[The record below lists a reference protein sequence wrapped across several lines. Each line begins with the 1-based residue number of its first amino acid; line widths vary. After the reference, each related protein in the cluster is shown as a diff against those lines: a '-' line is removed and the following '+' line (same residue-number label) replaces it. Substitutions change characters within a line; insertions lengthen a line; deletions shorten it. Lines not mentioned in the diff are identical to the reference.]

1 MSDQNT
7 IENADGAQ
15 EPNQNANGEAGG
27 ATRRDFLKV
36 SAMATGAAALMA
48 TGNYAHAQG
57 SDKIRIGLVG
67 CGGRGTGAA
76 AQALNADP
84 GVVLTAMGDV
94 FKEKIESHVAALK
107 GEANIAARVDVPAEH
122 MFVGLDAYKRV
133 LDTNID
139 VVLLTTP
146 PGFRP
151 RHIKAAVDAGKHIFA
166 EKPMATDAAGVKI
179 GLEAVRLAKTKK
191 LNFANGFCFRKNLS
205 HREFYKKIHEGA
217 IGQVRHVHATY
228 LTGPVKAMPPAASRP
243 AGMSD
248 VEWQIANWY
257 NFVWSCGDGLIEQ
270 ACHSIDKILWA
281 YNDVPPVKCVATG
294 GRVLPNNEGNI
305 YDHIDVF
312 YEWADG
318 SRGTMAQRQIP
329 CPANDNSDY
338 IAGAKGFASI
348 HGWEPTIQGEPGWK
362 YTGRRKDMYQ
372 VEHDELFA
380 SIRKGAVM
388 NDGEQ
393 MAQSTLAGLMGRM
406 AAYTGQEITWE
417 MMLKSQENIFPE
429 NLKWDGNLAIAQMA
443 IPGKYQFS

>member
-1 MSDQNT
+1 MSDHDE
-7 IENADGAQ
+7 IDPSGKM
-15 EPNQNANGEAGG
+15 
-27 ATRRDFLKV
+27 ATRRDFLKA
-36 SAMATGAAALMA
+36 SAAATGTAALLA

-57 SDKIRIGLVG
+57 SDQIRIGLIG

-94 FKEKIESHVAALK
+94 FKQQIDAHINALKDVPEIAKRVSVAAEK
-107 GEANIAARVDVPAEH
+107 Q
-122 MFVGLDAYKRV
+122 FVGLDAYKRV
-133 LDTNID
+133 LETNVD

-151 RHIKAAVDAGKHIFA
+151 RHIKAAVEAGKHIFA

-179 GLEAVRLAKTKK
+179 GLAAVRLAKEKK
-191 LNFANGFCFRKNLS
+191 LNFANGFCFRKNLT
-205 HREFYKKIHEGA
+205 HREFFKKLHEGA
-217 IGQVRHVHATY
+217 IGQVRHVQATY
-228 LTGPVKAMPPAASRP
+228 LTGPVKSMPPAASRP

-248 VEWQIANWY
+248 VEWQIKNWY

-270 ACHSIDKILWA
+270 ACHSIDKMMWA
-281 YNDVPPVKCVATG
+281 YNDVPPIKAVGTG
-294 GRVLPNNEGNI
+294 ARALPNNEGNI
-305 YDHIDVF
+305 FDHIDVF

-329 CPANDNSDY
+329 SPYNDNSDY
-338 IAGAKGFASI
+338 IAGTRGFATI
-348 HGWEPTIQGEPGWK
+348 RGWEPEIHGDQSWK

-372 VEHDELFA
+372 VEHDEFFA
-380 SIRKGAVM
+380 SIRRGAVM

-393 MAQSTLAGLMGRM
+393 MAQSTLVGLMGRM

-417 MMLKSQENIFPE
+417 MMQKSEENLFPE
-429 NLKWDGNLAIAQMA
+429 NLTWDGKLAIAPMA
-443 IPGKYQFS
+443 VPGKYPFS

>member
-1 MSDQNT
+1 MTNLPSTPDL
-7 IENADGAQ
+7 
-15 EPNQNANGEAGG
+15 NGDEIIAAT
-27 ATRRDFLKV
+27 ATRRDFLKS
-36 SAMATGAAALMA
+36 SAAASAAALIA

-57 SDKIRIGLVG
+57 SDQIKIGLIG

-76 AQALNADP
+76 MQALNADP

-94 FKEKIESHVAALK
+94 FMEQIEGHHGALK
-107 GEANIAARVDVPAEH
+107 GEPNIAARVQVPAEH
-122 MFVGLDAYKRV
+122 KFVGLDAYKKV
-133 LDTNID
+133 LDTNVD

-151 RHIKAAVDAGKHIFA
+151 LHIKAAVDAGKNVFA
-166 EKPMATDAAGVKI
+166 EKPMGTDPAGVRVA
-179 GLEAVRLAKTKK
+179 LEAVRLAKTKK

-205 HREFYKKIHEGA
+205 HREFYQKIHAGV
-217 IGQVRHVHATY
+217 IGQVRNVHATY
-228 LTGPVKAMPPAASRP
+228 LTGPVKSMPPASSRP

-248 VEWQIANWY
+248 VEWQIKNWY

-294 GRVLPNNEGNI
+294 GRVIPNNEGNI

-329 CPANDNSDY
+329 CQANDNADY
-338 IAGAKGFASI
+338 IMGSKGYASI
-348 HGWEPTIQGEPGWK
+348 EHGWQPEIHTDPPWK
-362 YTGRRKDMYQ
+362 YTGRQRDMYQ
-372 VEHDELFA
+372 VEHDEFYA
-380 SIRKGAVM
+380 CIRRGVPM

-393 MAQSTLAGLMGRM
+393 MARSTLAGLMGRM
-406 AAYTGQEITWE
+406 AAYTGEEITWE
-417 MMLKSQENIFPE
+417 MMLKSQENIFPA
-429 NLKWDGNLAIAQMA
+429 NLKWDGKLAIAPMA
-443 IPGKYQFS
+443 IPGKYPFT